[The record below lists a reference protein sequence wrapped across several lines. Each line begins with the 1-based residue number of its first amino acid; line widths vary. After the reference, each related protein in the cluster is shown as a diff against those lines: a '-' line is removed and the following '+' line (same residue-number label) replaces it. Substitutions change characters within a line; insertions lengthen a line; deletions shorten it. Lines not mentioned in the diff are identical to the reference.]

1 MASKEKNNRPTEFS
15 RRISEHIA
23 ESGYTVYKI
32 SQITGLGRT
41 AIQHIMSGKFVPTRD
56 FFDKLCAVFP
66 ITPAQKEELTDLYL
80 KQRFGN
86 KIYFERKQIRSI
98 IENLPQYY
106 IDVQRPAAAHGAA
119 ELSCDKDEA
128 VTGLLNVNREVIG
141 AISRELQKEKPHILT
156 TIPFGNKLLFDNVM
170 QIFGLCSS
178 DAVFEHYLRLFKY
191 SDDDLNENLRVL
203 EDVLKMSMNGG
214 MSYKPYCYYAYKNSD
229 DDDLS
234 VFPYCLLTS
243 EYVVFM
249 TLDYRSA
256 AICSDKRILDI
267 AGAHFEKL
275 RRISSI
281 MAETVDNKDMFDI
294 FARSTGMYDKS
305 LEYQPC
311 LTRYLTWD
319 IISAHMKDIP
329 EKDYILNTVKDSFF
343 AAERVGASEEQSAV
357 NVFTRSGLEQFAE
370 TGCMVNMPGQ
380 LLEPLSVSERISML
394 NSMKKDVGCY
404 YKMIDKN
411 KLNVPDFIQMIYLN
425 NQSCIIACLM
435 EDRKFCG
442 IISERSLCGSFED
455 FIRSLYE
462 NGLTADDSE
471 VIAAIDEC
479 IEKLTGDK

>member
-1 MASKEKNNRPTEFS
+1 MASKEKNIRPTEFS
-15 RRISEHIA
+15 RRISEYIS

-66 ITPAQKEELTDLYL
+66 ITPAQKEELTDLYI
-80 KQRFGN
+80 KQKFGN
-86 KIYFERKQIRSI
+86 KIYCERKQIRSI

-106 IDVQRPAAAHGAA
+106 INVQRPTVPHGTV
-119 ELSCDKDEA
+119 ELHCEKA
-128 VTGLLNVNREVIG
+128 VTGLLNVNQYVIG
-141 AISRELQKEKPHILT
+141 AISRELQKENPHILT
-156 TIPFGNKLLFDNVM
+156 TIPFGNKLMFDNVL
-170 QIFGLCSS
+170 QLIGLFSS

-191 SDDDLNENLRVL
+191 GDDDLNENLRVL
-203 EDVLKMSMNGG
+203 EDVLKMSVNGG
-214 MSYKPYCYYAYKNSD
+214 MIYQPYCYYAYKNTD
-229 DDDLS
+229 DDNLS

-243 EYVVFM
+243 EYVVFL

-256 AICSDKRILDI
+256 AISSDKRILDI
-267 AGAHFEKL
+267 ARSHFEKL
-275 RRISSI
+275 RLISSV
-281 MAETVDNKDMFDI
+281 MVETVDNKNMFDI

-319 IISAHMKDIP
+319 IISARIKDIP
-329 EKDYILNTVKDSFF
+329 ERGYILKTVKDSFF
-343 AAERVGASEEQSAV
+343 AAERAGAAEEQPAV

-380 LLEPLSVSERISML
+380 LLEPLSVSERIAIL
-394 NSMKKDVGCY
+394 NSMKKDVGSY

-411 KLNVPDFIQMIYLN
+411 KLNVPDFIQIIYLN

-442 IISERSLCGSFED
+442 IISERSLCGSFDD

-471 VIAAIDEC
+471 VLAAIDEC
-479 IEKLTGDK
+479 IKRLSGDK